1 MCQWCNE
8 ERQALETQLRE
19 LANADAQ
26 MQIEQWKQQ
35 HEQKLDWTLYNAM
48 LAMITRVARFWQRKA
63 HISTGTA

>member
-48 LAMITRVARFWQRKA
+48 LAMITRA
-63 HISTGTA
+63 